1 LFFFSD
7 HGVQTDLRMAPNR
20 QTNPYAYEDS
30 DLPPQVPNHHYRNS
44 GYRNIPNQPGKKN
57 PRMRS
62 LDDNPPPQRRTSVTT
77 YHSNPNDDGSVSQM
91 SSQRGPV
98 DVHNRPLCNYK
109 NPQHR
114 EYVPNSKRDPHYEKR
129 QRLKH
134 FEQGNF
140 DRIDDVQKKTCYNRW
155 NSDSELQQNKKQ
167 LPTNRVRSTIS
178 KTTSYGN
185 HKDESIMNLL
195 KVQNRQQQESFG
207 TRKPTSNHNKRDEEF
222 NSNRPSAFDKY
233 ENYAPYTR
241 TDDVLEPEKVYTPA
255 SQSRETSPQR
265 QATEVGGKNIKSYKH
280 F

>member
-1 LFFFSD
+1 
-7 HGVQTDLRMAPNR
+7 
-20 QTNPYAYEDS
+20 
-30 DLPPQVPNHHYRNS
+30 
-44 GYRNIPNQPGKKN
+44 
-57 PRMRS
+57 
-62 LDDNPPPQRRTSVTT
+62 
-77 YHSNPNDDGSVSQM
+77 M
-91 SSQRGPV
+91 SSQRSYQGPV
-98 DVHNRPLCNYK
+98 DAQNRPLWNYK
-109 NPQHR
+109 NTEHR
-114 EYVPNSKRDPHYEKR
+114 EYVSNSKRDPHYEKR

-265 QATEVGGKNIKSYKH
+265 QATEVGGKT
-280 F
+280 